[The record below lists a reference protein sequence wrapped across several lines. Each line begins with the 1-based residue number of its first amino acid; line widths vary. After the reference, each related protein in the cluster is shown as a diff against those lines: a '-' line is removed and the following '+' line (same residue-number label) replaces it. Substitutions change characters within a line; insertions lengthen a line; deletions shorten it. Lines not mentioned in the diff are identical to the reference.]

1 MKRPRAKGQMI
12 RAAFQQKG
20 VDRWEERFEEALR
33 VTYLR
38 GGEHVIAG
46 RLEGRNVVV
55 LRARSGLSS
64 LGVTQAWRI
73 KDKNTGRV
81 FNIRS
86 IIPSQGGGWID
97 FTCETAPRLP

>member
-1 MKRPRAKGQMI
+1 MKRPRSKGQMI

-20 VDRWEERFEEALR
+20 TDRWEERFEEALE

-38 GGEHVIAG
+38 GGEDVIAG
-46 RLEGRNVVV
+46 RLEGRNMVV
-55 LRARSGLSS
+55 LRARSGFSA

-73 KDKNTGRV
+73 KDKNTDRV

-86 IIPSQGGGWID
+86 IIPSQDGGWIE
-97 FTCETAPRLP
+97 FTCETGLLP